1 MSTSK
6 VIEVIYNGSE
16 GVKTSLIIKCP
27 SLFAPSGF
35 FWLDQVMLDQPAE
48 PHSFSVTGTS
58 HDNAI

>member
-16 GVKTSLIIKCP
+16 GMKTSLIIKCP

-35 FWLDQVMLDQPAE
+35 LLDQPAE
-48 PHSFSVTGTS
+48 PHSCSVTGTS
-58 HDNAI
+58 HDNAT